1 MLSGKERVRL
11 LLEFL
16 DRRANPHKNRTF
28 QHFMTMIEETKKK
41 KADIKKAT
49 QNTLKFDLA
58 NAPPDPAANA
68 SPGRL

>member
-1 MLSGKERVRL
+1 
-11 LLEFL
+11 
-16 DRRANPHKNRTF
+16 
-28 QHFMTMIEETKKK
+28 MTMIEETKKK